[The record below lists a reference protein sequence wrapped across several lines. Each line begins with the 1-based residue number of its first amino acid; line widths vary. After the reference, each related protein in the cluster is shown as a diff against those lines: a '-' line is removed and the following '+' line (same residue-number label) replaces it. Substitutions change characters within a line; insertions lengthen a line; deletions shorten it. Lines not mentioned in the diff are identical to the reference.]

1 MPAKRW
7 VAVAVSSL
15 LLSSVLLSQSL
26 VEIAQKERERRA
38 ALKGK
43 KTVVVTNAALAK
55 IKRKAAVEVAAPL
68 PAEGARESPPAPAV
82 VEPAPAVSVG
92 SAGPKPPE
100 PAAPTVAPSAAP
112 PVPAARRELQEKWDK
127 AKEYVELLTM
137 KMGALYQ
144 EFNALRDPH
153 AIEAVRKTI
162 SETYA
167 RLQTAQEEETKARL
181 EFERSLGEE
190 KKGSTPPLWIR

>member
-7 VAVAVSSL
+7 AAVTVASL

-43 KTVVVTNAALAK
+43 KTVVVTNAELAK
-55 IKRKAAVEVAAPL
+55 VKRKSAVEVAAP
-68 PAEGARESPPAPAV
+68 PPAAAPQ
-82 VEPAPAVSVG
+82 ESAPAAAPG
-92 SAGPKPPE
+92 SAGPQAPE
-100 PAAPTVAPSAAP
+100 STASTVAPPSAP
-112 PVPAARRELQEKWDK
+112 PVPAARQELQERWNK

-144 EFNALRDPH
+144 EFNGLGDPH
-153 AIEAVRKTI
+153 AKEAMRQTI

-167 RLQTAQEEETKARL
+167 KLQTAQEEETRARQ
-181 EFERSLGEE
+181 EFEKSLGEA
-190 KKGSTPPLWIR
+190 KKESTPSIWVR

>member
-7 VAVAVSSL
+7 AAVAVSSL

-43 KTVVVTNAALAK
+43 KTVVVTNAELAK
-55 IKRKAAVEVAAPL
+55 VKRKSAVEVAAL
-68 PAEGARESPPAPAV
+68 PPAATLQKPAPA
-82 VEPAPAVSVG
+82 APPD
-92 SAGPKPPE
+92 SAGPEPPE
-100 PAAPTVAPSAAP
+100 PPVSTVAPPSAP
-112 PVPAARRELQEKWDK
+112 PVPAARQELQERWDK

-144 EFNALRDPH
+144 EFNALRDPY
-153 AIEAVRKTI
+153 AQEAVRKTI

-167 RLQTAQEEETKARL
+167 KLQTAQEEEIKARL
-181 EFERSLGEE
+181 EFEKFIGEA
-190 KKGSTPPLWIR
+190 KKKSTPSLWIK